1 MIQKRTYHVYH
12 MHYVM
17 DGYFPMY
24 PFNSPE
30 NGNYRRNLV
39 NRISLADSFFGSVQP
54 HCPVSL
60 QEVFEL

>member
-1 MIQKRTYHVYH
+1 
-12 MHYVM
+12 M